1 MSSNH
6 SPSSGV
12 QARAPGGVVSL
23 HVVLPGGVVRTGGTL
38 VDVLVTVHLF
48 QVAREVVARDVLLAE
63 RTLKV
68 KDFKLV
74 LHHMCIFIFMNSNC

>member
-1 MSSNH
+1 M
-6 SPSSGV
+6 
-12 QARAPGGVVSL
+12 SL
-23 HVVLPGGVVRTGGTL
+23 HVVLPGGVVGTGWTL

-68 KDFKLV
+68 KEVSVASYWYF
-74 LHHMCIFIFMNSNC
+74 HIY

>member
-1 MSSNH
+1 MSH
-6 SPSSGV
+6 
-12 QARAPGGVVSL
+12 

-68 KDFKLV
+68 KEVSVASYWYFHIYEFQLLPV
-74 LHHMCIFIFMNSNC
+74 FLLLNL